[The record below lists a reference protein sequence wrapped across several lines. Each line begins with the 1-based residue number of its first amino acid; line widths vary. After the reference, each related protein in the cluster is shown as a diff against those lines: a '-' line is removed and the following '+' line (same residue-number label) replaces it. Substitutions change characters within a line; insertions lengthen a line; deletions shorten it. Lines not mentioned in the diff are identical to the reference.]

1 MPSDL
6 DPIKL
11 SAHFTDHLVAD
22 TELNNVPRQVPK
34 AHFSWVTPTKC
45 SQPKLLLA
53 NESLAA
59 ELEIPSEFL
68 HSQDFAQLMTGN
80 ALAPGSKPYA
90 MCYGGHQFGQWAGQL
105 GDGRAI
111 NLGEIKTGE
120 SYKTLQLKGAGRT
133 PYSRTADGLA
143 VLRSS
148 IREYLCSEAMYHLG
162 VPTTR
167 ALSLCLTGDQV
178 LRDILYSG
186 HAAFEPG
193 AIVCRVSESFVRFGN
208 FEILAVR
215 GEKALLTQLLDF
227 VIQNHYPEIQGE
239 KDAYLRFFQS
249 VSDRTRYLITHWQ
262 RIGFVHGVLNTDNMS
277 ILGQTIDYGPYGWI
291 DQYDQNWTPNTTDLP
306 GRRYRFGN
314 QPIIGQWNLIRLAN
328 AIYPIIP
335 DADAFNDIIHGYRSA
350 YFRDYTQMMGEKI
363 GLENDHPELEAIILE
378 LERLLQETGLDM
390 TIFFQELTIR
400 AGEKLEQLM
409 EILGLAS
416 YQNLTEDQ
424 LNQWK
429 AWFEKYQS
437 AFIKQKT
444 PAQLRI
450 LKMQTSNP
458 RYVLRNYMAQMAI
471 DKATEGDLSILKE
484 LNLLLQNPYT
494 LQPALDH
501 WYAKR
506 PEWAENKVGCSM
518 LSCSS

>member
-1 MPSDL
+1 MPTDL
-6 DPIKL
+6 DPIRL

-22 TELNNVPRQVPK
+22 PELRNVPRQVPA

-45 SQPKLLLA
+45 AQPKLLLV
-53 NESLAA
+53 NEVLAS
-59 ELEIPSEFL
+59 ELGIPSDFL
-68 HSQDFAQLMTGN
+68 KSPNFAEIMTGN
-80 ALAPGSKPYA
+80 VLAPGSKPYA

-111 NLGEIKTGE
+111 NLGELKTANN
-120 SYKTLQLKGAGRT
+120 YKTLQLKGAGKT
-133 PYSRTADGLA
+133 PYSRSADGLA

-186 HAAFEPG
+186 NAAFEPG

-227 VIQNHYPEIQGE
+227 IIQNHYPELQGE
-239 KDAYLRFFQS
+239 KDPYLRFFQA
-249 VSDRTRYLITHWQ
+249 VCDRTRCLITHWQ
-262 RIGFVHGVLNTDNMS
+262 RVGFVHGVLNTDNMS

-291 DQYDQNWTPNTTDLP
+291 DHYDQNWTPNTTDLP

-335 DADAFNDIIHGYRSA
+335 DAEAFNDIIHGYRSA
-350 YFRDYTQMMGEKI
+350 YFQDYTRMMGEKI
-363 GLENDHPELEAIILE
+363 GLDAEHPELETIVLE

-390 TIFFQELTIR
+390 TIFFQELTQS
-400 AGEKLEQLM
+400 ASENLERLM
-409 EILGLAS
+409 DIIPQSS
-416 YQNLTEDQ
+416 YHPLTEDQ
-424 LNQWK
+424 CTQWK
-429 AWFEKYQS
+429 TWFERYQI
-437 AFIKQKT
+437 AFSHSMTIADVRIQKM
-444 PAQLRI
+444 
-450 LKMQTSNP
+450 KTSNP

-471 DKATEGDLSILKE
+471 DKATEGDLRILEE
-484 LNLLLQNPYT
+484 LERLLQNPYT
-494 LQPALDH
+494 HQPALDH